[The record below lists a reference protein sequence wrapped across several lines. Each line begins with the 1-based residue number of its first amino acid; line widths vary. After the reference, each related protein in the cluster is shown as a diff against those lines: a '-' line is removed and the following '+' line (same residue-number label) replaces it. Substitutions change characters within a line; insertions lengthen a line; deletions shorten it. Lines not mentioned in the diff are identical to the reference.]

1 MANKALEEA
10 LRVLSPHFSQEE
22 VTDRIV
28 IGTVQGNIMESGVN
42 LIAAMLRAEGF
53 GVTNLGVSVAPE
65 RFLEKVKK
73 QRAQIVALGIYTSE
87 CTSMVERVA
96 QLVRYSNL
104 PCKILVGGKGISTKK
119 ARELGAH
126 AFARDGNEAVERV
139 KELLAGMG

>member
-96 QLVRYSNL
+96 QLVRDSNL
-104 PCKILVGGKGISTKK
+104 PCKLLVGGKEVNLKK

-126 AFARDGNEAVERV
+126 AFARDGYQAVEKV
-139 KELLAGMG
+139 KELLA